1 MTSILPEV
9 PPEVVSKLHRDGFYH
24 FRNVMSPENVDY
36 ARKYVTDT
44 ANYTKMEVYIS
55 QVLGSLYTES
65 GLQLDCT
72 KYRISNNNNSVDAAG
87 FHRDLQAMNNDI
99 VEPVPV
105 YTVLSYLDD
114 DSTMELIPGSHKKY
128 RMSILEAIR
137 SLNNSV
143 EIQVRPGDILIFHA
157 SLIHRGVFY
166 KRVSNRR
173 LIQCFDCT
181 PNADYSQKILHL
193 PCMKTCSKTMRTM
206 FSYIAGARPLI
217 KTFDTI
223 NYFNVATGYGSTSN
237 FMARLNYE
245 GIEFLST
252 ESNTP
257 RLKPKFD
264 EPDILNKYII
274 LHTNIRDQKEAD
286 VSFIYHHSMIIFYVL
301 ILQYTAAA
309 LATLYLVSQVLKAI

>member
-9 PPEVVSKLHRDGFYH
+9 PPEVISKLHRDGFYH
-24 FRNVMSPENVDY
+24 FRNAVSPENVDY

-55 QVLGSLYTES
+55 QVLASLYTKS
-65 GLQLDCT
+65 GLRLECA

-87 FHRDLQAMNNDI
+87 FHRDLQMMNNDI
-99 VEPVPV
+99 TESVPV

-114 DSTMELIPGSHKKY
+114 DSTMELIPGSHTKY

-137 SLNNSV
+137 SLNNSIQ
-143 EIQVRPGDILIFHA
+143 IQVKPGDILIFHA
-157 SLIHRGVFY
+157 SMIHRGVFY
-166 KRVSNRR
+166 KRLANRR

-181 PNADYSQKILHL
+181 PNSEFSQKILHL
-193 PCMKTCSKTMRTM
+193 PCMERCSQTMRKV
-206 FSYIAGARPLI
+206 FSQIAAVRPLI
-217 KTFDTI
+217 KTLDTI
-223 NYFNVATGYGSTSN
+223 NYFNVATGYGSASN
-237 FMARLNYE
+237 FMERLNYQ

-264 EPDILNKYII
+264 QPDILNKYII
-274 LHTNIRDQKEAD
+274 LQTNIRDQKASD
-286 VSFIYHHSMIIFYVL
+286 VSYIYHHSMIIFYVFL
-301 ILQYTAAA
+301 LQYTAFV
-309 LATLYLVSQVLKAI
+309 LATLYLVSQILKTV